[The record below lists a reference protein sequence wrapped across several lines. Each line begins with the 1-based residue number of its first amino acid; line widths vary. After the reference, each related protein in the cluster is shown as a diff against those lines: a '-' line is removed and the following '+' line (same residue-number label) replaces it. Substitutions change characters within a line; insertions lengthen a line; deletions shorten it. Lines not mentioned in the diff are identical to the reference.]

1 MSANNDFVPRKAT
14 ETKIASAKTAPRS
27 IRNAGLIP
35 LLILVS
41 RIRKKSGP
49 VANINKTEKGSA
61 ERTSFIYSVVFEKI
75 IDPPNVL
82 L

>member
-27 IRNAGLIP
+27 IRKAGLIP

-41 RIRKKSGP
+41 RIRRR
-49 VANINKTEKGSA
+49 VALLQISTRPKRVVLKEH
-61 ERTSFIYSVVFEKI
+61 RSFILWF
-75 IDPPNVL
+75 L
-82 L
+82 RR

>member
-1 MSANNDFVPRKAT
+1 MSANSDFVPRKAIV
-14 ETKIASAKTAPRS
+14 TKTTSAKTAPRS

-41 RIRKKSGP
+41 RIRKNSGP
-49 VANINKTEKGSA
+49 VANINKPEKGSA
-61 ERTSFIYSVVFEKI
+61 ERTSFIYSVIFEKI
-75 IDPPNVL
+75 IDPASVL